1 MTMAYPETL
10 LRGLI
15 TSSSVTPE
23 RYVTVDAFQFQDF
36 RKNRSDN
43 YNEMS
48 INWEDSDEAVDV
60 LLKQK
65 KEGSED
71 PQFKVGFA
79 RMSMASIKD
88 VLRPHISD
96 KSFSYERKP
105 IEGNPFHGNLLV
117 VANLNGQIIK
127 NIRYSLATIATAD
140 VYFRSDENIKY
151 LKKNKTMP
159 KVSVI
164 VPVYGVE
171 QYIERCARSLFE
183 QTLDDMEF
191 IFVDDCTPDRS
202 IEVLNRVLEEHP
214 HRKNQVKIVSH
225 ENNLGLPFARQSGLK
240 VASGDYIIH
249 CDSDDWVDV
258 TMYEKMYN
266 KAIEEGSDIVVCDY
280 YESDG
285 TVHSWKTQEI
295 PAVPKRFLEKILYHI
310 VPPAVWN
317 KLIRRSCYNHAIQ
330 FPSENMGEDLALM
343 TQIVYY
349 SEQISYVQEPLYYY
363 FLNMASISK
372 NPSYDKREKRVLQLV
387 SNVQFIEDFFSRN
400 GVLTRYKE
408 EVSHLK
414 FFAKTRLNLN
424 TFNRRGS
431 ELWHSLYPEL
441 SLWQVMC
448 LKHTSVK
455 EKLVYFLTYIGVY
468 VLIKRITNSL

>member
-1 MTMAYPETL
+1 MAYPDTL

-15 TSSSVTPE
+15 TPGSVTPE

-105 IEGNPFHGNLLV
+105 VEGNPFHGNLLV

-159 KVSVI
+159 KVSVCI
-164 VPVYGVE
+164 PVYNVE
-171 QYIERCARSLFE
+171 QYIGRCIESVISQKFKDIE
-183 QTLDDMEF
+183 
-191 IFVDDCTPDRS
+191 IIIVNDCTPDNSMEIVRQYAATDNRIKI
-202 IEVLNRVLEEHP
+202 IEHDINH
-214 HRKNQVKIVSH
+214 
-225 ENNLGLPFARQSGLK
+225 GLMMARRTGYMAA
-240 VASGDYIIH
+240 VGEYITFL
-249 CDSDDWVDV
+249 DSDDTLAEGALETLYV
-258 TMYEKMYN
+258 TADKEKADIVSGTIQYVPNNGERYIWNNELKYGTDRVSVFKALLKREFGHNLCSKLFKKELLQNNNYQTFDNFINAEDAALFYQVIDNIKKTIAIKDITYLYWQNKESSSQTKLSPARLANVVVANKIIYNTCSKYDDLKDFAWNEVSISLNNWYIKGYN
-266 KAIEEGSDIVVCDY
+266 KDNNLDNLLLKYGMQDLVLPSKMIKHMPVSILL
-280 YESDG
+280 
-285 TVHSWKTQEI
+285 KLFI
-295 PAVPKRFLEKILYHI
+295 KRFIF
-310 VPPAVWN
+310 
-317 KLIRRSCYNHAIQ
+317 R
-330 FPSENMGEDLALM
+330 
-343 TQIVYY
+343 
-349 SEQISYVQEPLYYY
+349 
-363 FLNMASISK
+363 
-372 NPSYDKREKRVLQLV
+372 
-387 SNVQFIEDFFSRN
+387 
-400 GVLTRYKE
+400 
-408 EVSHLK
+408 
-414 FFAKTRLNLN
+414 
-424 TFNRRGS
+424 
-431 ELWHSLYPEL
+431 
-441 SLWQVMC
+441 
-448 LKHTSVK
+448 
-455 EKLVYFLTYIGVY
+455 
-468 VLIKRITNSL
+468 